1 MPPLYL
7 VCLIEESPLWDRL
20 FLCLPLTVAQY
31 ISPNKYRLSHSLIRA
46 KQQFR
51 RINLEGR
58 NAIMADLRFNCT
70 EKYKKQIKK
79 QAVDKGVSV
88 SQLLSE
94 VVLAAIPADDEFIDY
109 DELRKELDEVRTKL
123 IYESS
128 TMTQEERNCLKHRKD
143 EIKNLLKK
151 EVNGNGR

>member
-1 MPPLYL
+1 
-7 VCLIEESPLWDRL
+7 
-20 FLCLPLTVAQY
+20 
-31 ISPNKYRLSHSLIRA
+31 
-46 KQQFR
+46 
-51 RINLEGR
+51 
-58 NAIMADLRFNCT
+58 MADLRFNCT

-143 EIKNLLKK
+143 EIKNILKK

>member
-1 MPPLYL
+1 MG
-7 VCLIEESPLWDRL
+7 SPRVQ
-20 FLCLPLTVAQY
+20 PLTH
-31 ISPNKYRLSHSLIRA
+31 STFLPNKYRLSHSLIRA

-109 DELRKELDEVRTKL
+109 AKIFSRVCIISHCTTRHINIFILAISSKTATATAMTTIACKYMACIFQVEQSPVVL
-123 IYESS
+123 IAA
-128 TMTQEERNCLKHRKD
+128 
-143 EIKNLLKK
+143 
-151 EVNGNGR
+151 

>member
-1 MPPLYL
+1 
-7 VCLIEESPLWDRL
+7 
-20 FLCLPLTVAQY
+20 
-31 ISPNKYRLSHSLIRA
+31 
-46 KQQFR
+46 
-51 RINLEGR
+51 
-58 NAIMADLRFNCT
+58 MADLRFNCT

-128 TMTQEERNCLKHRKD
+128 TMTQEERNCLKYRKD